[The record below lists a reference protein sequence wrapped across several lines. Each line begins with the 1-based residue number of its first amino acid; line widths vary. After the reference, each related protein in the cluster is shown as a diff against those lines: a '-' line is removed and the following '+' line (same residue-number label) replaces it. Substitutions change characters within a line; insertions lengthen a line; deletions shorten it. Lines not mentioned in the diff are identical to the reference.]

1 MIDNIHDVMMSEQ
14 ALKAIAFDTLIG
26 MGTPSM
32 EKAYAMADF
41 ICHICKEDQ
50 ERVESFG
57 SLLGDD
63 DVIYKINEDF
73 DPKKFHSFDP
83 EE

>member
-1 MIDNIHDVMMSEQ
+1 MIDNIHDVIMSEQ
-14 ALKAIAFDTLIG
+14 ALKAIAFDTLVG

-50 ERVESFG
+50 ERNEKTESFK
-57 SLLGDD
+57 SLLD
-63 DVIYKINEDF
+63 DVEPF
-73 DPKKFHSFDP
+73 ASVDPD
-83 EE
+83 E